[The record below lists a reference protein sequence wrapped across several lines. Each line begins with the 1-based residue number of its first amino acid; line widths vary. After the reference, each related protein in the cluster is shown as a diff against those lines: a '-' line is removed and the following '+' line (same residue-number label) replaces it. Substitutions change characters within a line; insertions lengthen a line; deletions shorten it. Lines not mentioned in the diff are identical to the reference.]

1 MSLSVIHQ
9 PHDKFIKLSLGEP
22 RVAQEFFTEHL
33 PPSILQV
40 MNLATLKLQNHS
52 FIDENYKGSEADV
65 IYSVQV
71 SHTTAYL
78 FLLCE
83 HQSTVYSV
91 DCFSF
96 VGLSGATDGT
106 AFKATSWTT
115 IALSLSTGDI
125 HGSCTLER
133 YIKYF
138 RIIWKSELLAEE
150 WLFKFFQLLNIHQ
163 LNDEDI
169 RRRQWCGL
177 VEFALKYKQ
186 VRDFKKFL
194 KTLLPWIREM
204 EQKGSSGFSL
214 SKIVLKYVLDGTET
228 QDFDLFAKSIQEYL
242 SPELGEE
249 IMTLAQE
256 LIQRGHR
263 QGISQGISQGIH
275 QGIHQ
280 GGVAVLTRL
289 LKRRFQQV
297 PPSYLIKIEQA
308 NAETLLS
315 WSEKILEA
323 KSLEEVFE

>member
-71 SHTTAYL
+71 SHATAYL

-83 HQSTVYSV
+83 HQSTVDPWIAFRLWVYRV
-91 DCFSF
+91 RLMEQHLKQHPGQPLPL
-96 VGLSGATDGT
+96 VYPLVIYTGHAPWNATLNI
-106 AFKATSWTT
+106 FE
-115 IALSLSTGDI
+115 LFGDQQA
-125 HGSCTLER
+125 
-133 YIKYF
+133 
-138 RIIWKSELLAEE
+138 LAEE
-150 WLFKFFQLLNIHQ
+150 WLFKSFQLLNIHQ

-194 KTLLPWIREM
+194 KILLPWIREM

-214 SKIVLKYVLDGTET
+214 SKTVLKYVLDGTET

-297 PPSYLIKIEQA
+297 PSSYLIKIEQA